1 MPWFS
6 PTVIL
11 VAIAIL
17 FSSGGAGYIYGR
29 SAGKELVQQKWDK
42 QEKDRA
48 LALAAHEAAARQH
61 EAQMQEAI
69 DVLQKESQNARK
81 TIAARDAA
89 IRGSLRNRP
98 ERSTTAKVPTDSCP
112 AVGVSGAELA
122 RGDGEFLAGYSA
134 DAAIL
139 AQAVKQ
145 CEAQYEKI
153 QKLYSGEASEDSSQR
168 DKQK

>member
-1 MPWFS
+1 MPWLN
-6 PTVIL
+6 PIVIL
-11 VAIAIL
+11 VL
-17 FSSGGAGYIYGR
+17 LVGLLSSGSAGYFYGR
-29 SAGKELVQQKWDK
+29 SVGKAVVQQQWDK
-42 QEKDRA
+42 QTKQDA
-48 LALAAHEAAARQH
+48 LTLAAHVEATRQH

-69 DVLQKESQNARK
+69 DDLQKESQNARK
-81 TIAARDAA
+81 TIATRDAA

-98 ERSTTAKVPTDSCP
+98 ERSTTAKVPENTAP
-112 AVGVSGAELA
+112 AVGVSGAGLA
-122 RGDGEFLAGYSA
+122 RGDAEFLIGQAT

>member
-1 MPWFS
+1 MPWLN

-17 FSSGGAGYIYGR
+17 FSSGGAGYVYGR
-29 SAGKELVQQKWDK
+29 SAGKAFVQQQWDK
-42 QEKDRA
+42 QARD
-48 LALAAHEAAARQH
+48 AAQAQARYVEAARQQ

-69 DVLQKESQNARK
+69 DVLQKENKDARK
-81 TIAARDAA
+81 TIVARSTALRD
-89 IRGSLRNRP
+89 SLRKRP
-98 ERSTTAKVPTDSCP
+98 DRDYGAKVPENTTP

-134 DAAIL
+134 DAATV
-139 AQAVKQ
+139 AKAVKQ

>member
-1 MPWFS
+1 MPWLN

-11 VAIAIL
+11 VL
-17 FSSGGAGYIYGR
+17 LVGLLSSGSAGYFYGR
-29 SAGKELVQQKWDK
+29 SVGKAVVQQQWDK

-48 LALAAHEAAARQH
+48 LALAAHEAAARQQ

-69 DVLQKESQNARK
+69 DVLQKENKDARK
-81 TIAARDAA
+81 TVVARSAALRD
-89 IRGSLRNRP
+89 SLRKRP
-98 ERSTTAKVPTDSCP
+98 DRDYGAKVPENTAP

-145 CEAQYEKI
+145 CESQYEKI

>member
-1 MPWFS
+1 MPWLN

-11 VAIAIL
+11 IAIAIL
-17 FSSGGAGYIYGR
+17 FSSGGAGYVYGR
-29 SAGKELVQQKWDK
+29 SAGKAVVQQQWDK
-42 QEKDRA
+42 QARD
-48 LALAAHEAAARQH
+48 AAQAQARYVEAARQQ

-69 DVLQKESQNARK
+69 DVLQKENKDARK
-81 TIAARDAA
+81 TIVARSAALRD
-89 IRGSLRNRP
+89 SLRKRP
-98 ERSTTAKVPTDSCP
+98 DRDYGAKVPENTAP

>member
-1 MPWFS
+1 MPWLN

-29 SAGKELVQQKWDK
+29 SAGKEIVQQKWDK

-61 EAQMQEAI
+61 EAQMQDAI

-81 TIAARDAA
+81 TIATRDAA

-98 ERSTTAKVPTDSCP
+98 ERSSTAKVPENTAP
-112 AVGVSGAELA
+112 AVGVSGAGLA
-122 RGDGEFLAGYSA
+122 RGDAEFLIGQAT

-145 CEAQYEKI
+145 CEAQYNKI
-153 QKLYSGEASEDSSQR
+153 QKLYSGEVSEDSSQR
-168 DKQK
+168 DK